1 MAGQLYSEGDR
12 ARYVPED
19 RAPTPHRD
27 DFRKDFAR
35 VIHSPSFRRLQG
47 KTQLFP
53 GYESDFFRNR
63 MSHSLEVSQIAESI
77 AHKIN
82 HSHEFFEEQ
91 NIEPRICFTAALLH
105 DIGHPPFGHNG
116 EEALDERMRARGG
129 FEGNAQTLR
138 IVTQIEKKRHNPKES
153 CPVRRRAGLNLTY
166 RTLASILKYDFPMPQ
181 DRTGEDEVFK
191 GYYLEDMPVVDDI
204 KRQVAPG
211 WVKGDKPF
219 KTIECS
225 IMDLADDIAYSTY
238 DLEDSFKAGFLTPT
252 KLLSS
257 SPELLS
263 RVARRVGK
271 RLKEPDFGEADV
283 LAIFADMFREYV
295 ADVSYGRLEL
305 QNATK
310 DEKIAAA
317 MSLLTELEN
326 IATEG
331 EIRTSFT
338 AGLVGDFVEAVE
350 VEFDEEFPQL
360 STVKVDEATKRK
372 IEVLKIY
379 TYEAII
385 ASNRVKLAEYRGKEV
400 VAEIFDA
407 LTASKGHL
415 LLPDDVAR
423 LHASVDGD
431 ARLQNRLITDYIAGM
446 TDRYAVDFY
455 GRLHSDSPQSMFKS
469 V

>member
-1 MAGQLYSEGDR
+1 
-12 ARYVPED
+12 
-19 RAPTPHRD
+19 
-27 DFRKDFAR
+27 
-35 VIHSPSFRRLQG
+35 
-47 KTQLFP
+47 
-53 GYESDFFRNR
+53 
-63 MSHSLEVSQIAESI
+63 MSHSLEVGQIAESI

-82 HSHEFFEEQ
+82 NCDPYFGQQ

-116 EEALDERMRARGG
+116 EEALDEKMRARGG

-138 IVTQIEKKRHNPKES
+138 IVTQVEKKRHNPDES
-153 CPVRRRAGLNLTY
+153 CPVLRRAGLNLTY
-166 RTLASILKYDFPMPQ
+166 RTLAAVLKYDSPMPE
-181 DRTGEDEVFK
+181 DRSGEAAVFK
-191 GYYLEDMPVVDDI
+191 GYYLEDDPVVEDI
-204 KRQVAPG
+204 KRHVAPD
-211 WVKGDKPF
+211 WKRSDKGF

-257 SPELLS
+257 DVALLTK
-263 RVARRVGK
+263 VAKQVGK
-271 RLKEPDFGEADV
+271 RLEDPSFSPADV
-283 LAIFADMFREYV
+283 LGVFSDMFRDYV
-295 ADVSYGRLEL
+295 ADSSYERLEL
-305 QNATK
+305 QGASQ
-310 DEKIAAA
+310 DEKIVAA

-350 VEFDEEFPQL
+350 VDFNEEFPQL
-360 STVKVDEATKRK
+360 SAVKVDPKVKQK

-400 VAEIFDA
+400 VAAIFDA
-407 LTASKGHL
+407 LTEEKGYL
-415 LLPDDVAR
+415 LLPHDVAK
-423 LHASVDGD
+423 LHSAIGD
-431 ARLQNRLITDYIAGM
+431 KPRLQLRLIADYIAGM

-455 GRLHSDSPQSMFKS
+455 GRLHSDSPQSIFKS